1 MTRTAPMLAALL
13 LASPLAARAE
23 EPQKLT
29 LDTSGWIILN
39 TYASSGALNA
49 NDLPRYAKAGSA
61 DEAALGMGVRQS
73 RLRVNA
79 GIPSDGLLFDAK
91 LKAFV
96 ELDFMGGNAVGSED
110 PSLPL
115 VRLRHAWVSAAWPQR
130 GNLSVLAGQTWGI
143 VGGPYFAQSISH
155 LAVPRFAGAGFLYR
169 RAPQVRVSGDMGQT
183 FGLNYQLGVL
193 APIDRAGVTPNPDSG
208 TPGPVGERAGV
219 PNVEAR
225 VAGVY
230 RPTGKARAELGLSGH
245 YGREK
250 YSFRDTATHPA
261 SDVTTDS
268 LAVALDLKVELPYV
282 QVVGGAFTGENLD
295 ILYAVNAM
303 GVRVAADVAVPSV
316 ENVDT
321 RGLWGQAAVTPVAGY
336 TLLLGAGLEDPRD
349 ATLPAASVTPSVSPI
364 LRNVQLSG
372 GALVNI
378 TSKWRVGFEVTR
390 YVTATATPTG
400 NDTFTGNQFE
410 LSTLLAL

>member
-49 NDLPRYAKAGSA
+49 NDLPRFAKAGSA

-96 ELDFMGGNAVGSED
+96 ELDFMGGNAVGSDD

-169 RAPQVRVSGDMGQT
+169 RAPQVRVSGELGRA
-183 FGLNYQLGVL
+183 FGVTYQAGAL
-193 APIDRAGVTPNPDSG
+193 APIDRAGVTADAASG
-208 TPGPVGERAGV
+208 APGPVGERSGL
-219 PNVEAR
+219 PNLEAR

-230 RPTGKARAELGLSGH
+230 RPEGKTRAELGVSGH
-245 YGREK
+245 YGWEK
-250 YSFRDTATHPA
+250 YSFAATETRAADDFTAH
-261 SDVTTDS
+261 SS
-268 LAVALDLKVELPYV
+268 AVALDLKLELPYV
-282 QVVGGAFTGENLD
+282 QLVGGAFSGENLD
-295 ILYAVNAM
+295 ILYAVNAK
-303 GVRVAADVAVPSV
+303 GVVPDAAAARVANV
-316 ENVDT
+316 ET

-349 ATLPAASVTPSVSPI
+349 ATLPAASASPI
-364 LRNVQLSG
+364 LRNVQYSA
-372 GALVNI
+372 GALVNL

-390 YVTATATPTG
+390 YVTDTATPAG
-400 NDTFTGNQFE
+400 HDTFTGNQFE